1 MKITLCVK
9 GYKKILACL
18 RSKLPKDIVEECAP
32 EKTDEAALKSD
43 VLIPVIAPITQ
54 DILASKSLK
63 LVQQFGVGLDTVDIE
78 AANKNKI
85 FVANVPSGGTGNAES
100 VAELTIGYM
109 IMLSRWIN
117 DAQSWFRDKK
127 FGAPLGSN
135 IWKSTVA
142 IIGYGDIGKALQRRL
157 SGFEAKTIGVF
168 RDQNSLSKAIQKPD
182 RSITFDQLPELI
194 GTADFIIVT
203 VSGGEANYN
212 LINKNLFRLMKKSAF
227 LINVSRGKT
236 VSYADLLDAL
246 DKKTIAGAALDVF
259 WSEPFDP
266 NDKLFNYNVIATPHI
281 GGATDLSLDGISQE
295 VANNINRVRK
305 GLKPNN
311 LATSFLP

>member
-18 RSKLPKDIVEECAP
+18 RSKLPNDIVEECSP
-32 EKTDEAALKSD
+32 EKTREAALQSEI
-43 VLIPVIAPITQ
+43 LIPVIAPITQ
-54 DILASKSLK
+54 NILTSKSLK
-63 LVQQFGVGLDTVDIE
+63 LVQQFGVGLDTIDIE
-78 AANKNKI
+78 AANRNKI

-100 VAELTIGYM
+100 VAELSIGYM

-117 DAQSWFRDKK
+117 DAQSWFREEK

-142 IIGYGDIGKALQRRL
+142 IIGYGDIGRALQKRL
-157 SGFEAKTIGVF
+157 AGFEAKTIGVF
-168 RDQNSLSKAIQKPD
+168 RDQSSLNSATQKPD
-182 RSITFDQLPELI
+182 ESITFNQLPKLI
-194 GTADFIIVT
+194 GTTDFIIVT
-203 VSGGEANYN
+203 VSGGKANYN

-236 VSYADLLDAL
+236 VSYKDLLDAL
-246 DKKTIAGAALDVF
+246 DKKMIAGAALDVF

-266 NDKLFNYNVIATPHI
+266 NDKLFDYNVIATPHI
-281 GGATDLSLDGISQE
+281 GGATDLSLDGIAQE
-295 VANNINRVRK
+295 VANNINRIRE
-305 GLKPNN
+305 GLKPIN
-311 LATSFLP
+311 LATSF

>member
-18 RSKLPKDIVEECAP
+18 RSKLPNDIIEECSP
-32 EKTDEAALKSD
+32 EKTEEAAIRSE

-54 DILASKSLK
+54 NILASKSLK
-63 LVQQFGVGLDTVDIE
+63 LVQQFGVGLDTIDIK
-78 AANKNKI
+78 AANRNKV

-142 IIGYGDIGKALQRRL
+142 IIGYGDIGKALHKRL
-157 SGFEAKTIGVF
+157 NGFDAKTIGVF
-168 RDQNSLSKAIQKPD
+168 SSQESLTATIQKPD
-182 RSITFDQLPELI
+182 IGITFDQLPEII
-194 GTADFIIVT
+194 GTADFVIVT
-203 VSGGEANYN
+203 VSGGRKNYN
-212 LINKNLFRLMKKSAF
+212 LIDENLFKLMKKSAF
-227 LINVSRGKT
+227 FINVSRGKT
-236 VSYADLLDAL
+236 VSYKALLFAL
-246 DKKTIAGAALDVF
+246 ERKMIAGAALDVF
-259 WSEPFDP
+259 WSEPFNP

-295 VANNINRVRK
+295 VANNINRLRK
-305 GLKPNN
+305 GLRPNN
-311 LATSFLP
+311 LATSF

>member
-18 RSKLPKDIVEECAP
+18 RSKLPNDIIEECSP
-32 EKTDEAALKSD
+32 EKTEEAAIKSE

-54 DILASKSLK
+54 NILASKSLK
-63 LVQQFGVGLDTVDIE
+63 LVQQFGVGLDTIDIK

-117 DAQSWFRDKK
+117 DAQNWFRDKK

-142 IIGYGDIGKALQRRL
+142 IIGYGDIGKALQERL
-157 SGFEAKTIGVF
+157 NGFDAKTIGVF
-168 RDQNSLSKAIQKPD
+168 SSQASLNATIQKPD
-182 RSITFDQLPELI
+182 IGITFDQLPEII
-194 GTADFIIVT
+194 GTADFVIVT
-203 VSGGEANYN
+203 VSGGRKNYN
-212 LINKNLFRLMKKSAF
+212 LIDKNLFKLMKKSAF
-227 LINVSRGKT
+227 FINVSRGKT
-236 VSYADLLDAL
+236 VSYKALLEAL
-246 DKKTIAGAALDVF
+246 ERKMIAGAALDVF

-295 VANNINRVRK
+295 VANNINRLRK
-305 GLKPNN
+305 GLRPNN
-311 LATSFLP
+311 LATSF

>member
-18 RSKLPKDIVEECAP
+18 RAKLPNDIVEECSP
-32 EKTDEAALKSD
+32 NKIEKAALESD

-54 DILASKSLK
+54 KTLTSKTLK
-63 LVQQFGVGLDTVDIE
+63 LVQQFGVGVDTIDIE

-135 IWKSTVA
+135 IWKSTVI
-142 IIGYGDIGKALQRRL
+142 IIGYGDIGRALQKRL
-157 SGFEAKTIGVF
+157 NGFDTKTIGVF
-168 RDQNSLSKAIQKPD
+168 RDKNSLIKAVQKPD
-182 RSITFDQLPELI
+182 IGITFDQLPQLI
-194 GTADFIIVT
+194 GTADFVIVT
-203 VSGGEANYN
+203 VSGGVENHN
-212 LINKNLFRLMKKSAF
+212 LINRDLFRLMKKSAF
-227 LINVSRGKT
+227 FINVSRGKT
-236 VSYADLLDAL
+236 VSYEALLEAL
-246 DKKTIAGAALDVF
+246 DKKIIAGAALDVF
-259 WSEPFDP
+259 WSEPFNP
-266 NDKLFNYNVIATPHI
+266 NDRLFKYNVVATPHI

-305 GLKPNN
+305 GLRPNN
-311 LATSFLP
+311 LATSF

>member
-1 MKITLCVK
+1 MKVTLCVK

-18 RSKLPKDIVEECAP
+18 RSKLPNDIVEECAP
-32 EKTDEAALKSD
+32 DRTDKAALESD
-43 VLIPVIAPITQ
+43 VLIPLIAPITQ
-54 DILASKSLK
+54 KTLASKSLK
-63 LVQQFGVGLDTVDIE
+63 LVQQFGVGLDTIDIE
-78 AANKNKI
+78 AANRKEI
-85 FVANVPSGGTGNAES
+85 FVANVPSEGTGNAES

-142 IIGYGDIGKALQRRL
+142 IIGYGDIGRALQKRL
-157 SGFEAKTIGVF
+157 KGFEAKTIGVF
-168 RDQNSLSKAIQKPD
+168 RDQNSLSRAIQKPD
-182 RSITFDQLPELI
+182 KSITFNQLPKLI

-203 VSGGEANYN
+203 VSGGEENYD
-212 LINKNLFRLMKKSAF
+212 LINKALFKLMKKSVF
-227 LINVSRGKT
+227 LINVSRGRT
-236 VSYADLLDAL
+236 ISYEALLDAL
-246 DKKTIAGAALDVF
+246 DKKMIAGAALDVF

-266 NDKLFNYNVIATPHI
+266 GDKLFNYNVIATPHI
-281 GGATDLSLDGISQE
+281 GGATDLSLEGISQE
-295 VANNINRVRK
+295 VANNINRVRR

-311 LATSFLP
+311 LATSF

>member
-18 RSKLPKDIVEECAP
+18 RSKLPNDIIEECSP
-32 EKTDEAALKSD
+32 EKTEEAAIKSE

-54 DILASKSLK
+54 NILASKSLK
-63 LVQQFGVGLDTVDIE
+63 LVQQFGVGLDAIDIK

-117 DAQSWFRDKK
+117 DAQNWFRDKK

-142 IIGYGDIGKALQRRL
+142 IIGYGDIGKALQERL
-157 SGFEAKTIGVF
+157 NGFDAKTIGVF
-168 RDQNSLSKAIQKPD
+168 GSQASLNATIQKPD
-182 RSITFDQLPELI
+182 IGITFDQLPEII
-194 GTADFIIVT
+194 GTADFVIVT
-203 VSGGEANYN
+203 VSGGRKNYN
-212 LINKNLFRLMKKSAF
+212 LIDKNLFKLMKKSAF
-227 LINVSRGKT
+227 FINVSRGKT
-236 VSYADLLDAL
+236 VSYKALLEAL
-246 DKKTIAGAALDVF
+246 ERKMIAGAALDVF

-295 VANNINRVRK
+295 VANNINRLRK
-305 GLKPNN
+305 GLRPNN
-311 LATSFLP
+311 LATSF